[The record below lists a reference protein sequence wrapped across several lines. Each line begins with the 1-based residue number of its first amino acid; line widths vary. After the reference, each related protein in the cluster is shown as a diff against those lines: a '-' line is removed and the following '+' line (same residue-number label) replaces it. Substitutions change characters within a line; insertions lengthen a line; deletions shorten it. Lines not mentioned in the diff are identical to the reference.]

1 MLTAAVAS
9 FLVTWATLL
18 VVPRTRLGRAALDV
32 PNERSLHSEVVP
44 RVGGIGIG
52 IGIASGAA
60 TIRGLEPVL
69 VWVAASYAL
78 LFLVSLVD
86 DVRPLSVRI
95 RLSVHLIAAAICT
108 IALGVPPEWSMPA
121 TLSIVWAMNLFN
133 FMDGADGL
141 AGGMAIF
148 GFAALAAAALH
159 SGDLPLAALCASVA
173 AASAAFLV
181 FNVHPASLF
190 MGDAGSIP
198 LGFLGAVLGLY
209 GAQQGSW
216 PLLLPLLAFF
226 PFVFDATYT
235 LVTRVLQG
243 HKPWEAHRAHLYQR
257 LVRSGLGHR
266 RMALFA
272 YLYMLGCAACALVA
286 QRLPIT
292 GQLAILGVVLVSSLL
307 VAVRVVRQDAIR
319 TP

>member
-9 FLVTWATLL
+9 FLVTWATLV

-32 PNERSLHSEVVP
+32 PNERSLHSGVVP

-52 IGIASGAA
+52 VGIACGVA
-60 TIRGLEPVL
+60 TVRGLEPVL
-69 VWVAASYAL
+69 GWVATSYVL

-86 DVRPLSVRI
+86 DMRPLSVRI

-108 IALGVPPEWSMPA
+108 IALDVPLAWSVPA

-141 AGGMAIF
+141 AGGMAVF
-148 GFAALAAAALH
+148 GFATLAAAALH

-173 AASAAFLV
+173 AASAAFLL
-181 FNVHPASLF
+181 FNLPPASLF
-190 MGDAGSIP
+190 MGDAGSVP
-198 LGFLGAVLGLY
+198 LGFLTAALGLY
-209 GAQQGSW
+209 GAQRDSW
-216 PLLLPLLAFF
+216 PLLLPLFAFF

-235 LVTRVLQG
+235 LLTRVLQG
-243 HKPWEAHRAHLYQR
+243 HKPWEPHRAHLYQR

-266 RMALFA
+266 KMALLA
-272 YLYMLGCAACALVA
+272 YVYMSVCVVCALA
-286 QRLPIT
+286 TLWLSYGEQFALL
-292 GQLAILGVVLVSSLL
+292 LAIGASNLLG
-307 VAVRVVRQDAIR
+307 ARKIVRDAG
-319 TP
+319 TQA